1 MHTGRSDERI
11 PNQLRPYAL
20 STHVA
25 ADHSAYH
32 VSVDAGPY
40 HIAYADV
47 RPTGSTVELSID
59 VTTGNPSPRLRRRL
73 IDAVFDLDVMHS
85 PRTLLATLP
94 LGDVDLL
101 DDMAQHCVSVHT
113 RAAGHSCLV
122 DGQAFGITM
131 PRRGVLPVA
140 DLSGLDIAWPMR
152 QSAAA
157 QRNPDIRYIEIADV
171 QQRR

>member
-1 MHTGRSDERI
+1 MSASQTGCD
-11 PNQLRPYAL
+11 PYAL

-47 RPTGSTVELSID
+47 RPTGSTGSTVELSID
-59 VTTGNPSPRLRRRL
+59 VATGNPSPRLRRRL
-73 IDAVFDLDVMHS
+73 IDAVFDLDVMRT

-101 DDMAQHCVSVHT
+101 DDVAQHCVNVHT

-122 DGQAFGITM
+122 DGRLLG
-131 PRRGVLPVA
+131 
-140 DLSGLDIAWPMR
+140 
-152 QSAAA
+152 
-157 QRNPDIRYIEIADV
+157 
-171 QQRR
+171 

>member
-1 MHTGRSDERI
+1 MNASQTGSDR
-11 PNQLRPYAL
+11 YAL

-32 VSVDAGPY
+32 VSIDAGPY

-47 RPTGSTVELSID
+47 RPTCSSVELSID
-59 VTTGNPSPRLRRRL
+59 VATGNPSPRLRRRL
-73 IDAVFDLDVMHS
+73 IDAVFGLDVMRT

-101 DDMAQHCVSVHT
+101 DDVAQHCVTVHT

-122 DGQAFGITM
+122 DGRLVG
-131 PRRGVLPVA
+131 
-140 DLSGLDIAWPMR
+140 
-152 QSAAA
+152 
-157 QRNPDIRYIEIADV
+157 
-171 QQRR
+171 